1 MRKIALLALAMTCVS
16 APAFA
21 QTMQQRNAPNP
32 VGGVPSNPVGGVPSN
47 PVGGVPSNPV
57 GGVPSNPVGGVP
69 SNPVGGVPNPIDVP
83 NPMAPHA
90 IGHPIGHP
98 IGVVPN
104 PNAGDE
110 NSPD

>member
-32 VGGVPSNPVGGVPSN
+32 VGGI
-47 PVGGVPSNPV
+47 
-57 GGVPSNPVGGVP
+57 PSNPVGGVP